1 MAERKRQKWMLVQHS
16 ASLKGRRTNEA
27 GEGEAD
33 VELDIDGDDDLSEGR
48 NMDVNV
54 PSVSSYAGLSGEAN
68 ENDTYLRT
76 FPSST

>member
-1 MAERKRQKWMLVQHS
+1 VDVSSAFSQLEGKTNERHVR
-16 ASLKGRRTNEA
+16 EA

-68 ENDTYLRT
+68 ENVTYLRT